1 MNKAV
6 YITIGAIVAGVVI
19 FALVAGRSLN
29 LLENAEDNPAENPV
43 PINPSALGL
52 SIGNVSVQKIDD
64 KTANVQVTMNVHN
77 PAKQSIG
84 LEILHY
90 SVYVNDARMTSGDI
104 GENLGG
110 AMASQAGI
118 FPVAGNSTL
127 VLKDAKVSERNS
139 SNGKMW
145 DDMVAGK
152 ASYVIKGIYSY
163 RGSTGL
169 STIRAERDF
178 ELRYPGSS
186 SSYIS
191 TSTSPFANARL
202 IQTID
207 LSNVGGRIDH
217 MDVDSNGQRLFVAEL
232 GNNSV
237 DVIDLNTGKRIHS
250 ITGLHEPQ
258 GILFIPEYKRIFVAN
273 GGDGTVGI
281 YDSNS
286 FNLVDSVKFS
296 DDADN
301 IRYDANAKLVYVG
314 YGDGAIGIINATDA
328 KIVGDI
334 KLPGHPESF
343 QLEKLGSRIFVN
355 VPTDNSIVVIDREK
369 QSVMTKWSL
378 VGVQRNFPMELDEQD
393 HRLFVGT
400 REPAEVLVFD
410 TESGKVVASLDI
422 SKDPDDIFY
431 NAKNKRIY
439 VSCGEGFINVIKQR
453 DVDHYEL
460 TEKIP
465 TAAGARTSLLVPEL
479 NQFYIAVPQY
489 GNQEAEI
496 RVYEVQQ

>member
-6 YITIGAIVAGVVI
+6 YITIGAIAAAVVI
-19 FALVAGRSLN
+19 FALVAGRSLY
-29 LLENAEDNPAENPV
+29 LLENAEDNPAENAV
-43 PINPSALGL
+43 PINPSALDL

-64 KTANVQVTMNVHN
+64 KTANVQVTINVHN

-90 SVYVNDARMTSGDI
+90 SIYVNDVRMTFGDI

-110 AMASQAGI
+110 AIASQAGI
-118 FPVAGNSTL
+118 FPVASNSTL

-152 ASYVIKGIYSY
+152 ASYIIKGIYSY

-191 TSTSPFANARL
+191 ASPSPFVNARL

-207 LSNVGGRIDH
+207 LPNVGGRIDH

-232 GNNSV
+232 GNDSV
-237 DVIDLNTGKRIHS
+237 DVIDLKTGRPIRS

-273 GGDGTVGI
+273 GGDGTVQVFDG
-281 YDSNS
+281 DS
-286 FNLVDSVKFS
+286 FNLIHSIKLS

-301 IRYDANAKLVYVG
+301 VRYDPNTRLIYVG
-314 YGDGAIGIINATDA
+314 YGDGAISIVNATSDE
-328 KIVGDI
+328 IVGDV
-334 KLPGHPESF
+334 KLSGHPESF
-343 QLEKLGSRIFVN
+343 QLEKSGSRVFVN
-355 VPTDNSIVVIDREK
+355 VPKDNSIAVIDREK
-369 QSVMTKWSL
+369 ESVVTKWSL
-378 VGVQRNFPMELDEQD
+378 TGVQRNFPMELDERD
-393 HRLFVGT
+393 HRLFVGA
-400 REPAEVLVFD
+400 RDPPRLIVFD

-431 NAKNKRIY
+431 DAKNKRIY
-439 VSCGEGFINVIKQR
+439 VSSGEGFINVIKQR
-453 DVDHYEL
+453 DADDYEL
-460 TEKIP
+460 IEKIP
-465 TAAGARTSLLVPEL
+465 TAAGARTSLFAPEL
-479 NQFYIAVPQY
+479 NHLYLAVPAY
-489 GNQEAEI
+489 GSQEAEI
-496 RVYEVQQ
+496 HVYAVQ